1 MLRAVTLGA
10 LLCAIVLVAVLIF
23 GGSSGHQYK
32 LEFQTAGQI
41 VPGNLVMV
49 GGHPVGSV
57 KSVGL
62 TPDNQAEVVI
72 NVDDELHEDT
82 SAIIR
87 HSSLSSVANHYISLT
102 PGPDNNKVLADDA
115 VIGQGQTTTAVDLD
129 QFFDT
134 FDARSRKGL
143 SNWIQGVA
151 AIYAGDAAEG
161 ANGTFK
167 YTGAAFSSTQRLFG
181 ELAKQD
187 TGLKD
192 FVKNT
197 SGVVTSLAEKSDQLT
212 SLVSNSNQALGAIAS
227 ENQSLSLALQEL
239 PPTLRQANTTFV
251 NLRAALDDVEPLIAA
266 NNRAADAG
274 LAAFLKNDLRPVL
287 VKAKPVFSN
296 LATAAVK
303 PGANNDTSDLL
314 TNLIPLHPKAT
325 PAVNAVVGGLD
336 ASQEDVAD
344 ARAYAPDIF
353 NAFARL
359 GADAAP
365 YDANGH
371 YISVR
376 PTASNLFQF
385 NGATIAPNTGSVYGG
400 MTFNSN
406 FARCPGGSTQAIA
419 GSNPFLDNGNLTGKC
434 DPSQVIP

>member
-303 PGANNDTSDLL
+303 PGARRFRSLPD
-314 TNLIPLHPKAT
+314 
-325 PAVNAVVGGLD
+325 VGHRPRGSIS
-336 ASQEDVAD
+336 AGPGRRRSAD
-344 ARAYAPDIF
+344 A
-353 NAFARL
+353 
-359 GADAAP
+359 
-365 YDANGH
+365 GH
-371 YISVR
+371 R
-376 PTASNLFQF
+376 HH
-385 NGATIAPNTGSVYGG
+385 G
-400 MTFNSN
+400 
-406 FARCPGGSTQAIA
+406 
-419 GSNPFLDNGNLTGKC
+419 
-434 DPSQVIP
+434 

>member
-72 NVDDELHEDT
+72 SVDDELHEDT

-134 FDARSRKGL
+134 FDAKSRKGL

-167 YTGAAFSSTQRLFG
+167 YSGAAFSSTQRLFG

-197 SGVVTSLAEKSDQLT
+197 SGVVTSLAEKSDTLT
-212 SLVSNSNQALGAIAS
+212 SLVSNANESLGAIAN

-251 NLRAALDDVEPLIAA
+251 NLRAALDDVEPLVAA
-266 NNRAADAG
+266 NGRAADAG
-274 LAAFLKNDLRPVL
+274 LAGFLENDLRPVL

-303 PGANNDTSDLL
+303 PGPNNDTSDLL
-314 TNLIPLHPKAT
+314 TNLIPLHAKAT
-325 PAVNAVVGGLD
+325 PAVNALVGGLD

-344 ARAYAPDIF
+344 LRAYSPDVF

-371 YISVR
+371 YARVR

-385 NGATIAPNTGSVYGG
+385 NGGTIAPNTGAVYGG

-406 FARCPGGSTQAIA
+406 FARCPGASTQAIA